1 MFTFTVE
8 RSYRVIAANVVSALL
23 EDENIQRRE
32 SPSPSEPEMKYVR
45 LEIPGKAYI
54 EYETNGSS
62 FWILDIRT
70 EKAFRRQGLAALL
83 MQKVYEEAAAVKG
96 AVIHG
101 TFTEKGAWMKPMI
114 KRLASK
120 SRVRTTMDF

>member
-1 MFTFTVE
+1 VT
-8 RSYRVIAANVVSALL
+8 AADIVFALL
-23 EDENIQRRE
+23 EDEAITRRE
-32 SPSPSEPEMKYVR
+32 LPSPSEPEMTYIR

-70 EKAFRRQGLAALL
+70 EKAYRRQGLAALL
-83 MQKVYEEAAAVKG
+83 MKKVYEEAAAVNG

-101 TFTEKGAWMKPMI
+101 TFTEKGAWMKPML
-114 KRLASK
+114 KRMGA
-120 SRVRTTMDF
+120 RVRTVMEH